1 MNNLIEIKE
10 STVGQ
15 ETVQTVNARDLH
27 TFLEVRRDFSNW
39 IKDRFK
45 KYEFE
50 EGKDY
55 IITLAKIGER
65 QNVVLKEYHLT
76 LSVAKELSMV
86 ENNKKGKQA
95 RQYFI
100 ECERKAKQPL
110 DLVSALQNPLAIRQL
125 LLPIDKI
132 TEAFIYVN
140 QVPNKH
146 LKTCSGLVAEII
158 NFAFILKTLTHC
170 MRIAYSDLV
179 GCSYAI
185 QYPLWGKHNDGLH
198 AVFVS
203 TRRPFGCH

>member
-1 MNNLIEIKE
+1 MNTLITISEQ
-10 STVGQ
+10 TVGQ
-15 ETVQTVNARDLH
+15 ETVQTVNARELH
-27 TFLEVRRDFSNW
+27 AFLEVGRDFTNW
-39 IKDRFK
+39 IKDRIK

-55 IITLAKIGER
+55 VLTLAKIGER

-110 DLVSALQNPLAIRQL
+110 DLVSALQNPLTIRQL

-132 TEAFIYVN
+132 TEAFIYAN
-140 QVPNKH
+140 QVLKKH
-146 LKTCSGLVAEII
+146 LHFTADRLPIQSFLCT
-158 NFAFILKTLTHC
+158 LKALTHC
-170 MRIAYSDLV
+170 MRVAYSDPV
-179 GCSYAI
+179 GCGYAI
-185 QYPLWGKHNDGLH
+185 QYPHGESITTDCEPCFLTPGAL
-198 AVFVS
+198 F
-203 TRRPFGCH
+203 